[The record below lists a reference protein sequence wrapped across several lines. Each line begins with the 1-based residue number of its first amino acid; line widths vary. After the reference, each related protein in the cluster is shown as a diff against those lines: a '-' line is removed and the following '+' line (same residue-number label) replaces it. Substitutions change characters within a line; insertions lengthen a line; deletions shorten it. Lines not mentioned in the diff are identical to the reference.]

1 MMEERGPG
9 ETEVLAALLGISEM
23 AGGLT
28 EVDEILTAIVRI
40 SPQLVNVDRCILFTY
55 DDGTH
60 LLEVANVFSPHRGEA
75 EQLKGVS
82 FDPRVAPK
90 LFHRVIEEGLAS
102 LTKES
107 GIEEYLPPFLV
118 DLLKVKSALIVPL
131 SCKQRTLG
139 AMILD
144 DTQSAHYFTSK
155 EINVVSGIAN
165 QAAIALDSW
174 HLAGDLKR
182 ARKGLMTLCSQIADG
197 VLVLDAAGRILD
209 LDNEAHRLLGKPISD
224 TRGRELDEAL
234 QAVDGDGRRLNREMI
249 DKIGREGSEGRFV
262 CKNAD
267 GKEQIFVVRP
277 ILIPGDSNDV
287 LGYVLLLKSKSVG
300 SSEQLPGEHS
310 SHSPPTDEH

>member
-28 EVDEILTAIVRI
+28 EVDELLTAIVRI
-40 SPQLVNVDRCILFTY
+40 SPQLVNVDRCLLFTY
-55 DDGTH
+55 DEDTG

-75 EQLKGVS
+75 EQLRGVS
-82 FDPRVAPK
+82 FDARVAPK
-90 LFHRVIEEGLAS
+90 LFHRVVEERLAS

-155 EINVVSGIAN
+155 EINVISGIAN

-174 HLAGDLKR
+174 HLANDLKR
-182 ARKGLMTLCSQIADG
+182 TRNGLMTLCSQIADG
-197 VLVLDAAGRILD
+197 ALVLDAGGRVLD
-209 LDNEAHRLLGKPISD
+209 LDSEAHRLLGKSLSD
-224 TRGRELDEAL
+224 TRGKDVDEVL
-234 QAVDGDGRRLNREMI
+234 QAADTNGQRLNREMI
-249 DKIGREGSEGRFV
+249 YRIAREGGEGRFV
-262 CKNAD
+262 CKND
-267 GKEQIFVVRP
+267 SGKEQILVVRP
-277 ILIPGDSNDV
+277 ILISGDSNGV
-287 LGYVLLLKSKSVG
+287 LGYVLLIRSRGVDNSEHPAGEG
-300 SSEQLPGEHS
+300 SSRSRPAGE
-310 SHSPPTDEH
+310 D